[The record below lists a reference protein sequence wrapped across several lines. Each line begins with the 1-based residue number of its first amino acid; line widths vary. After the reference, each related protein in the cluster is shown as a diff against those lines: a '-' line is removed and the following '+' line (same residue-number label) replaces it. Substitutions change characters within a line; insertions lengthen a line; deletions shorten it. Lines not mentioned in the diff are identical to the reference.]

1 MAVQEQTPLREYTAN
16 GVTTSFAL
24 GFDCE
29 ETNHL
34 IVTIDDVEVLPTDWY
49 LSGSNVI
56 FWNAPGNGKLIKLQR
71 NTPFNRLADYQSYNN
86 SFRPPAINKDFDRI
100 WWKLQELGVADWIL
114 SNRIDALKNYV
125 DDRDDELRAY
135 LMEEIRKQ
143 GVALDQLDEYYN
155 YLMQRLAQIAVD
167 KGWDASFVVDG
178 DKNQHQINEEQK
190 QINNSLLM
198 PVKTRLASSI
208 NRVLY
213 DHVIEQVN
221 VKDYGAIGDGTLHT
235 VQEWIDSGKFS
246 SLADIQTEYPHVTAL
261 TDSVDWA
268 AMQLCV
274 NMRKN
279 IYAPGDTGAYHFGD
293 KRPDLPHSGSPNRVD
308 SSAYIFG
315 DGCKTVFTRNAI
327 AEPATRILK
336 PDGTLDIDATDDIN
350 NAEAVFAIHGSYY
363 KLTDFMIQHGRV
375 GLYFGQDLRNLA
387 EKSACYK
394 NIVRDVQV
402 RRCGTGMI
410 FSSAYG
416 NHYNDISNIHFIEN
430 QIDCEMRTGKHDV
443 VTIANNNRNYF
454 TNIRSNRSIVGLW
467 CSSGDTNRFTAWDGE
482 GCGAKPINNPYPMP
496 VGLPKLADGVT
507 QITNGVHIFTGVG
520 QLNKVFNCQM
530 EACDVELYNNHY
542 RNSFVNNGYHEA
554 VANGTQVYNLQEPG
568 LFISHNTFFTP
579 IFCHLSNL
587 NANAFPD
594 VTELGL
600 YVRGNSLRNNTG
612 VEKLKATPASKN
624 YSERRVFDLGDAA
637 AGSTKTVTIWRDVDP
652 SSSANIKVKVSALS
666 AASNLSFANEMA
678 VTAYRTST
686 RSLTRYF
693 MQELYKLRA
702 TGQGVGD
709 STNVIVPTIAHGG
722 ASTRE
727 LVLTLAMPAYA
738 MDSVFVEVEISVSSV

>member
-1 MAVQEQTPLREYTAN
+1 MSVPVQTPSKEYIAN
-16 GVTTSFAL
+16 GTTTAFPLEFNCDKA
-24 GFDCE
+24 E
-29 ETNHL
+29 YL
-34 IVTIDDVEVLPTDWY
+34 IVTLNGEEAPV
-49 LSGSNVI
+49 GSWTLANDTVTFNV
-56 FWNAPGNGKLIKLQR
+56 APLNGVVVNLER
-71 NTPFNRLADYQSYNN
+71 NTPFQRTTNYQLYDN
-86 SFRPPAINKDFDRI
+86 SFRPSAVNKDFDLI

-114 SNRIDALKNYV
+114 GNRIDALKNYV

-143 GVALDQLDEYYN
+143 GVALDQLEDYYN
-155 YLMQRLAQIAVD
+155 YLMQRLAEIAVD

-198 PVKTRLASSI
+198 PVKTRLAPSI

-268 AMQLCV
+268 AMQLCI

-279 IYAPGDTGAYHFGD
+279 IYAPSGTYHFGN
-293 KRPDLPHSGSPNRVD
+293 KRPDTPHSGSPNRVD
-308 SSAYIFG
+308 SSAYVFG

-327 AEPATRILK
+327 SEPATRILK
-336 PDGTLDIDATDDIN
+336 PDGSLDIAATDDIN

-363 KLTDFMIQHGRV
+363 KFTDFMIQNSRV
-375 GLYFGQDLRNLA
+375 GFYFGQDLRDLA

-394 NIVRDVQV
+394 NTIRDVQIK
-402 RRCGTGMI
+402 RCGTGI
-410 FSSAYG
+410 LFSAASG

-430 QIDCEMRTGKHDV
+430 QIDCEMRTGKYDLAP
-443 VTIANNNRNYF
+443 TFANNNRNYF
-454 TNIRSNRSIVGLW
+454 SNIRSNRSIVGLW

-520 QLNKVFNCQM
+520 QLNKVLNCQI
-530 EACDVELYNNHY
+530 EACDVELYNNQY

-568 LFISHNTFFTP
+568 VFISHNTVFTP
-579 IFCHLSNL
+579 YFCQLSNI
-587 NANAFPD
+587 NTNAFPN
-594 VTELGL
+594 VSELGFL
-600 YVRGNSLRNNTG
+600 ARSNAMRNNTG
-612 VEKLKATPASKN
+612 ISKLKATSTSKN
-624 YSERRVFDLGDAA
+624 YSERRVFDLGAA
-637 AGSTKTVTIWRDVDP
+637 ASGSTKTVTIWRDVDP

-666 AASNLSFANEMA
+666 EASNLSFANELA
-678 VTAYRTST
+678 VTAYRSST
-686 RSLTRYF
+686 KSLTRYF
-693 MQELYKLRA
+693 MQETLKLRA
-702 TGQGVGD
+702 TGQNVGD
-709 STNVIVPTIAHGG
+709 STNVIVPTIANGG

-727 LVLTLAMPAYA
+727 LVLTLTMPAYA
-738 MDSVFVEVEISVSSV
+738 IDSVFVEVELIVSSA

>member
-1 MAVQEQTPLREYTAN
+1 MAVPEQTPFIEYTAN
-16 GVTTSFAL
+16 GTTTVYPL
-24 GFDCE
+24 TFDCDKSE
-29 ETNHL
+29 YL
-34 IVTIDDVEVLPTDWY
+34 IVSLDGEEAPVGSWSLTGGSITFNTAPANGVLITIE
-49 LSGSNVI
+49 
-56 FWNAPGNGKLIKLQR
+56 R
-71 NTPFNRLADYQSYNN
+71 NTPFRRTTEYQSYNN
-86 SFRPPAINKDFDRI
+86 SFRPSPVNKDFDLI

-114 SNRIDALKNYV
+114 GNRIDALKNYV

-135 LMEEIRKQ
+135 LLEEIRKQ
-143 GVALDQLDEYYN
+143 GVALDQLEDYYN
-155 YLMQRLAQIAVD
+155 YLMQRLAEIAVD

-190 QINNSLLM
+190 QINNGLLL

-268 AMQLCV
+268 AMQLCI

-308 SSAYIFG
+308 SSAHIFG
-315 DGCKTVFTRNAI
+315 DGCKTIFTRNAI

-375 GLYFGQDLRNLA
+375 GFYFGQDLRNLA

-430 QIDCEMRTGKHDV
+430 QIDCEMRNGKHDV

-467 CSSGDTNRFTAWDGE
+467 CTSGDTNRITCWDGE
-482 GCGAKPINNPYPMP
+482 GCGSKPVNNPYPMP

-507 QITNGVHIFTGVG
+507 QITNAVHIFDGNG
-520 QLNKVFNCQM
+520 QLNKVLNCQM
-530 EACDVELYNNHY
+530 EACDVELYNNQY

-554 VANGTQVYNLQEPG
+554 IANGTQVYNLQEPG

-579 IFCHLSNL
+579 TFCYLLNL
-587 NANAFPD
+587 NVNAFPN
-594 VTELGL
+594 VTELGF
-600 YVRGNSLRNNTG
+600 YIRGNSFKNNTG
-612 VEKLKATPASKN
+612 IEKLKATPTSKN
-624 YSERRVFDLGDAA
+624 YSERRVFDLGAAA

-702 TGQGVGD
+702 TGQGAGD
-709 STNVIVPTIAHGG
+709 STGVIVPTIANGG
-722 ASTRE
+722 TSTRE
-727 LVLTLAMPAYA
+727 LILTLTVPNAV
-738 MDSVFVEVEISVSSV
+738 DSVFVEVEIAVSAV